1 MTSKRHALFD
11 ENVNLIFRTLIIAV
25 LILITI
31 LIISFAFVIGFFY
44 VTASDNTKSVY
55 IYELQLSTS
64 GPVNNATLLIPVPS
78 YYNSK
83 SGKNETLINMSLVS
97 FKNFDRDNIS
107 AKIED
112 VKGVPMLK
120 ISADRITPVYKN
132 RIQPIAI
139 MPGQNESELPPVPPH
154 IYSDRYSEET
164 PQLVKMELHLYSIS
178 AGDEIDTRMP
188 LGKEPLFVPCR
199 ILEDVSTSDD
209 RMYENY
215 YLSKG
220 SFRYLFEVP
229 FILSYD
235 SGDENVLTVSS
246 DFQGINQWWV
256 LGWQSNSY
264 SERIRYEFKGGC
276 NGTYPVKG
284 LLITG
289 DGVY

>member
-1 MTSKRHALFD
+1 MTSKRQALFD
-11 ENVNLIFRTLIIAV
+11 ENVSLIFRQIIIAV

-164 PQLVKMELHLYSIS
+164 PQLVKMELF
-178 AGDEIDTRMP
+178 M
-188 LGKEPLFVPCR
+188 PCR

>member
-1 MTSKRHALFD
+1 MANLFG
-11 ENVNLIFRTLIIAV
+11 IMRKLIIGL

-44 VTASDNTKSVY
+44 VTASDNTQSVY

-64 GPVNNATLLIPVPS
+64 GTVKNATLLIPVPS
-78 YYNSK
+78 YYNSQ
-83 SGKNETLINMSLVS
+83 SGKNETLINISLVS

-112 VKGVPMLK
+112 VKGVPMLN

-132 RIQPIAI
+132 RIQPIAVR
-139 MPGQNESELPPVPPH
+139 PGQNESELPPVPTH

-164 PQLVKMELHLYSIS
+164 PQLVKMEIHLYDIS

-188 LGKEPLFVPCR
+188 LGKEPLFMPYR
-199 ILEDVSTSDD
+199 ILEDITTSDGM
-209 RMYENY
+209 MYEDY
-215 YLSKG
+215 YLSKKG
-220 SFRYLFEVP
+220 SAGYLFEVP

-264 SERIRYEFKGGC
+264 SERIRHEFKGGC

-289 DGVY
+289 AGVY